1 MLVGKF
7 SRNISRLCRGKSQFK
22 FEVRQASTNPSV
34 SETSEALKHSVNEEA
49 VNEESLKKLK
59 EAKPRT
65 PKLDRNVDHR
75 LTYGIASSDKLEAIN
90 RLLYASYHP
99 DEPITRHLGLFKG
112 LGSIPDA
119 DRRVKNSVQRNL
131 SLFAYDKEGNEIGV
145 SINNGYYRDDFMA
158 IIENELETATDP
170 AYKPF
175 LAVHKELRSRNTH
188 LFDELKTEKF
198 FCISMVGVD
207 PKFRGKGIATDLI
220 RRSILLAGVMG
231 FSGIMTEATGKYSQ
245 KAFST
250 IGMLKVNSLEYKD
263 FEFEGKKVFEGM
275 GETHTDLAFMKKKF
289 FQSCL
294 KHIL

>member
-1 MLVGKF
+1 MGTQRSREMLPAVTARRLIQARAF
-7 SRNISRLCRGKSQFK
+7 RNYSTHPN
-22 FEVRQASTNPSV
+22 ASL
-34 SETSEALKHSVNEEA
+34 SESSEALKYVDEEVQSESKTKKAEKPGKPTLDRDRTLNLTYAVASPEKIDA
-49 VNEESLKKLK
+49 VNK
-59 EAKPRT
+59 
-65 PKLDRNVDHR
+65 
-75 LTYGIASSDKLEAIN
+75 
-90 RLLYASYHP
+90 LLYASYHP

>member
-1 MLVGKF
+1 MG
-7 SRNISRLCRGKSQFK
+7 R
-22 FEVRQASTNPSV
+22 
-34 SETSEALKHSVNEEA
+34 
-49 VNEESLKKLK
+49 
-59 EAKPRT
+59 
-65 PKLDRNVDHR
+65 
-75 LTYGIASSDKLEAIN
+75 
-90 RLLYASYHP
+90 
-99 DEPITRHLGLFKG
+99 G

-119 DRRVKNSVQRNL
+119 DGRVKNSVQRNL

-198 FCISMVGVD
+198 
-207 PKFRGKGIATDLI
+207 
-220 RRSILLAGVMG
+220 
-231 FSGIMTEATGKYSQ
+231 SQ